1 MKWRSKVMDKQNINS
16 YLNVVNPDG
25 TYNFCLPSKP
35 KVYSYILMYDD
46 CTPLSEE
53 ISYTEMWKFIQK
65 IAKTGCSFGR
75 GMAGSVFFTSTWD
88 REYIATVLQ
97 GMKMQ
102 FILYCTDDRSTST
115 RLVTNKDSINNFF
128 KNQLE

>member
-1 MKWRSKVMDKQNINS
+1 MKGQNINNK
-16 YLNVVNPDG
+16 YLNSVNTDG
-25 TYNFCLPSKP
+25 TYNFFLSSGP

-53 ISYTEMWKFIQK
+53 VSYTEMWKFIQK

-75 GMAGSVFFTSTWD
+75 GIAGSVFFTSTWD
-88 REYIATVLQ
+88 REHIATVLQ

-102 FILYCTDDRSTST
+102 FVLYRTDDHSTST
-115 RLVTNKDSINNFF
+115 RLVTNKDNINKFF
-128 KNQLE
+128 EN